1 MTTKAQV
8 LTIKK
13 EFQKDLLKKQN
24 VSGVGIGYKVT
35 GGVKTDQLCL
45 VVMVNKK
52 RKSAALTAQ
61 DMVPTE
67 IQGIKTDV
75 IEIGDVVIHKARTD
89 WWRPAPPGVSIGHV
103 DITAGTFGAVVRDVT
118 TGQKL
123 ILSNNHVLANS
134 NIAQPGDIILQPGKA
149 DGGQTPQANI
159 GKLERFVTIQMDQSD
174 DGGDDSPTCSFV
186 KWLVSLLNFLATA
199 VGSKHRVQAKKLIQT
214 QAAEPN
220 RVDAAVAKP
229 LDSSAISDEIIDIGK
244 VTDVESAEL
253 NMPVWKSGRT
263 TGTTEGT
270 ITSINAYIQ
279 VGYGDGRTASFEDQ
293 ILTTNMSSPGDSGS
307 LLVSKAN
314 NKAVG
319 LLFAGSD
326 TVTVHSPIIFVM
338 DALNIDFHI

>member
-35 GGVKTDQLCL
+35 GGVKTNQLCL

-52 RKSAALTAQ
+52 RKSEALTAQ
-61 DMVPTE
+61 DMIPTE
-67 IQGIKTDV
+67 IQGIRTDV
-75 IEIGDVVIHKARTD
+75 IEIGDIVIHKARTD
-89 WWRPAPPGVSIGHV
+89 WWRPAPPGVSLGHV
-103 DITAGTFGAVVRDVT
+103 DITAGTFGAVVRDVK

-123 ILSNNHVLANS
+123 ILSNNHVMANS
-134 NIAQPGDIILQPGKA
+134 NIAQPGDLILQPGRA
-149 DGGQTPQANI
+149 DSGQTPQANI
-159 GKLERFVTIQMDQSD
+159 AKLERFVTIQMDQS
-174 DGGDDSPTCSFV
+174 GGDDDSPTCSFL
-186 KWLVSLLNFLATA
+186 KWLVSLLNFLASA
-199 VGSKHRVQAKKLIQT
+199 VGSKHRVEGKRLVQNQAV
-214 QAAEPN
+214 EPN

-229 LDSSAISDEIIDIGK
+229 LDASAISDEIIDIGK
-244 VTDVESAEL
+244 VTDIESAEL

-270 ITSINAYIQ
+270 ITSINAFIQ

-307 LLVSKAN
+307 LLVSKNN

-326 TVTVHSPIIFVM
+326 QVTVHSPIIFVM